1 MTKSARPPRRIKFSE
16 RLVYWLYRGL
26 GAVFLVFPVPWTFRI
41 GQTIGLV
48 VWGILPAYRDLA
60 RRNLARAIPEWT
72 PQQVD
77 ASVRQHFETLAA
89 NFLCAFVLAQKSW
102 EETQKHF
109 DVSEY
114 QKVKAEVDQTSSILA
129 LMPHIGNWE
138 LMATAPNWLSRP
150 KMGVVFQRLRN
161 RLIDEHVRKFRALS
175 GAELLDRSE
184 GFNRGIAILK
194 QGGILG
200 VLSDQH
206 AGDKGIWVPFFD
218 RLCSTTP
225 LPAIMAKK
233 TRSRICWAVVRTVG
247 VARWRLEIQLEEFSP
262 KASIEEITA
271 TLNLHLEEKIRENPA
286 DWFWVH
292 DRWKI
297 PSPRFLLR
305 EYKRGVFLSE
315 NPAKLKPFRIVIR
328 SSNWLG
334 DAVMSVEAVRRI
346 KRGRPDAEVTIL
358 AKRNLVEFW
367 QSIPEVDAVIPIEPK
382 VGVLA
387 VANKL
392 KGKFDVSIL
401 FPNSPRSGLEAW
413 LAKIPRRV
421 GYRRPWRDFFV
432 NQFIPEPAS
441 PRPVTHHAKIYLR
454 IAERIGADISEP
466 LPPVVASRAEPLTL
480 GLCPG
485 AEYGPA
491 KRWPHFAEAARSLSE
506 RHGIRWLIFGTA
518 KERTLGEQIAS
529 ELGANGTNLVGQ
541 TTLSQLMSE
550 MSRCRALLTNDT
562 GTMHLAAHLG
572 VPTIALF
579 GSTEPALTG
588 PTGAGHTVIRHHVE
602 CSPCFLRE
610 CPIDFRCMKLISVS
624 EVVDAVERVLNDKAV
639 LQPPWG
645 TSGNE
650 RERAGTLDFAPS
662 SKASDS
668 PASTETP

>member
-1 MTKSARPPRRIKFSE
+1 MPVKCSDCAGLLCCLKILLRMTKSAKPPRRIKFTD
-16 RLVYWLYRGL
+16 RVVYWLYLGL
-26 GAVFLVFPVPWTFRI
+26 GAVLLLFPLTWTFRI
-41 GQTIGLV
+41 GQAIGLM
-48 VWGILPAYRDLA
+48 VWAILPGYRDLA
-60 RRNLARAIPEWT
+60 RRNLTRALPEWT
-72 PQQVD
+72 PKQVKEG
-77 ASVRQHFETLAA
+77 VRKHFQTLGA
-89 NFLCAFVLAQKSW
+89 NFLCAFVLAQKPW
-102 EETQKHF
+102 EEIRKYF
-109 DVSEY
+109 DVSGYGRGQEIE
-114 QKVKAEVDQTSSILA
+114 KTSIVA
-129 LMPHIGNWE
+129 LVPHIGNWE
-138 LMATAPNWLSRP
+138 LMVTAPNWDTRREI
-150 KMGVVFQRLRN
+150 GAVFQRLRN
-161 RLIDEHVRKFRALS
+161 RLIDEHVRKFRGLS
-175 GAELLDRSE
+175 GVELLDRSE
-184 GFNRGIAILK
+184 GFNRGITILK
-194 QGGILG
+194 EGG
-200 VLSDQH
+200 VLAVLPDQH

-218 RLCSTTP
+218 RVCSTTP
-225 LPAIMAKK
+225 LPAMMAKK
-233 TRSRICWAVVRTVG
+233 THSGIRWALVRTVG
-247 VARWRLEIQLEEFSP
+247 VARWYLDSWLEDFSP
-262 KASIEEITA
+262 KASIEEMTYA
-271 TLNLHLEEKIRENPA
+271 LNRRLEEKIRENPA

-305 EYKRGVFLSE
+305 EYRRGVFVPE
-315 NPAKLKPFRIVIR
+315 NLGKLQPFRIVIR

-334 DAVMSVEAVRRI
+334 DAVMSVDAVRRI

-367 QSIPEVDAVIPIEPK
+367 HSIPEVDAVIPIEPK
-382 VGVLA
+382 EGALA

-421 GYRRPWRDFFV
+421 GYRRPWRNFFL

-441 PRPVTHHAKIYLR
+441 PRPVTHHAKTYLR
-454 IAERIGADISEP
+454 IAERIGADMSEP
-466 LPPVVASRAEPLTL
+466 LPPVAISRAEPLTL

-491 KRWPHFAEAARSLSE
+491 KRWPHFGEAARILSE

-529 ELGANGTNLVGQ
+529 ELGASGTNLVGQ

-550 MSRCRALLTNDT
+550 ISRCRALLTNDT

-610 CPIDFRCMKLISVS
+610 CPIDFRCMNRISVP
-624 EVVDAVERVLNDKAV
+624 EVVEAVERVFNDKAMLPRV
-639 LQPPWG
+639 WG
-645 TSGNE
+645 TSGNVVNGA
-650 RERAGTLDFAPS
+650 R
-662 SKASDS
+662 
-668 PASTETP
+668 

>member
-1 MTKSARPPRRIKFSE
+1 MRKSAGPRRRIKFTE
-16 RLVYWLYRGL
+16 RLVYWLYLGL
-26 GAVFLVFPVPWTFRI
+26 GALFLAFPLTWTFRI
-41 GQTIGLV
+41 GQAIGLV
-48 VWGILPAYRDLA
+48 AWAILPGYRDLA

-72 PQQVD
+72 PRQVGEG
-77 ASVRQHFETLAA
+77 VRQHFQTLAA
-89 NFLCAFVLAQKSW
+89 NFLSAFVLAQKSW
-102 EETQKHF
+102 EETRKYLDLSDYHR
-109 DVSEY
+109 
-114 QKVKAEVDQTSSILA
+114 VKGEIDEISSVVA
-129 LMPHIGNWE
+129 LVPHIGNWE
-138 LMATAPNWLSRP
+138 LMVTVPHWVPRP
-150 KMGVVFQRLRN
+150 KIGVVFQRLRN

-175 GAELLDRSE
+175 GVELLDRSE

-194 QGGILG
+194 QGGILA

-206 AGDKGIWVPFFD
+206 AGDKGVWVPFFD

-233 TRSRICWAVVRTVG
+233 AHSRICWGVVRTVG
-247 VARWRLEIQLEEFSP
+247 VARWRLETRLEEFSP
-262 KASIEEITA
+262 KASIEEITSI
-271 TLNLHLEEKIRENPA
+271 LNQHLEEKIRENPA

-305 EYKRGVFLSE
+305 EYKRGVFIPE
-315 NPAKLKPFRIVIR
+315 TPGKLKPFRIVIR

-346 KRGRPDAEVTIL
+346 KRGRPDAAVTIL
-358 AKRNLVEFW
+358 TKRNLVEFW
-367 QSIPEVDAVIPIEPK
+367 ESIPDVDAVIPIEQNE
-382 VGVLA
+382 GVFS

-392 KGKFDVSIL
+392 RGKFDVSIL

-421 GYRRPWRDFFV
+421 GYRRPWRNFFV
-432 NQFIPEPAS
+432 NQFIPEPA
-441 PRPVTHHAKIYLR
+441 PPQPVTHHAKTYLR

-466 LPPVVASRAEPLTL
+466 LPPVAINAPEPLTL

-491 KRWPHFAEAARSLSE
+491 KRWPHFAEAAQILSE
-506 RHGIRWLIFGTA
+506 RHGIHWLIFGTG
-518 KERTLGEQIAS
+518 KERTLGEQIVS
-529 ELGANGTNLVGQ
+529 LLGPNGVNLVGQ
-541 TTLSQLMSE
+541 TTLSQLMTE
-550 MSRCRALLTNDT
+550 LSRCRALLTNDT

-588 PTGAGHTVIRHHVE
+588 PLGAGHTVIRHHVE
-602 CSPCFLRE
+602 CSPCFLRN
-610 CPIDFRCMKLISVS
+610 CPIDFRCMKRISVS
-624 EVVDAVERVLNDKAV
+624 EVVDAVERVLDDKAV
-639 LQPPWG
+639 LQRAWG

-650 RERAGTLDFAPS
+650 RERAGTP
-662 SKASDS
+662 
-668 PASTETP
+668 